1 MATILL
7 PSDFKD
13 FLQLLNENHVEY
25 LLVGGYAVSYHGH
38 PRTTGDMDIWVD
50 TTPEN
55 AVRVVAALQSF
66 GFGSTAPAP
75 EMFSQPDLVIR
86 MGNPPLRIELLTGI
100 SGVEFG
106 DCWKARETAVL
117 DGITVNIINLDSLK
131 ANKKA
136 SGRLKDLNDLANLP

>member
-13 FLQLLNENHVEY
+13 LLRLLGENQVKY
-25 LLVGGYAVSYHGH
+25 LLVGGYAVSYYGY
-38 PRTTGDMDIWVD
+38 PRATGDMEVWIE
-50 TTPEN
+50 TSLSN
-55 AVRVVAALQSF
+55 SVRVVTALKAF

-86 MGNPPLRIELLTGI
+86 MGNPPLRIEILTGI
-100 SGVEFG
+100 SGVVFE
-106 DCWKARETAVL
+106 DCWQVREMIVI
-117 DGITVNIINLDSLK
+117 DGITVNIINLDNLK

-136 SGRLKDLNDLANLP
+136 IGRMKDLNDVANLP